1 MFPQRVIIVTKT
13 RGFNNGKGCNSMT
26 TVTGQCEDMILVP
39 RKPTKE
45 MIAAGALVI
54 ASIDNYSGLRD
65 EDAVTVFLTMIQ
77 AAGASS
83 VVPPSSSPSR

>member
-1 MFPQRVIIVTKT
+1 
-13 RGFNNGKGCNSMT
+13 MT
-26 TVTGQCEDMILVP
+26 TVKGQCEDMILVP
-39 RKPTKE
+39 REPTKQ

-83 VVPPSSSPSR
+83 IVPARSPPSR